1 MDANVSN
8 RIPEIGFAEHMRSE
22 EIKANV
28 PVQLENLI
36 KSLDAV
42 ISLRMTSG
50 SNKTIA
56 SRLLSNGGIMACFPL
71 RHAPGVV
78 DRAASTGAIP
88 KIFDLLKIDSA
99 EDSVEER
106 FGDLRMWIRL
116 HEESSGSNEY
126 TNLVFSF
133 GITSNLARLASEQEE
148 VEQDGGT
155 ITTQEKLTL
164 QYLDINDLAAYN
176 RESFT
181 TAAGIID
188 AGNLTAEDVV
198 TFDRL
203 FSKALNTRTD

>member
-1 MDANVSN
+1 
-8 RIPEIGFAEHMRSE
+8 
-22 EIKANV
+22 
-28 PVQLENLI
+28 
-36 KSLDAV
+36 
-42 ISLRMTSG
+42 
-50 SNKTIA
+50 
-56 SRLLSNGGIMACFPL
+56 MACFPL

-155 ITTQEKLTL
+155 ITTQ
-164 QYLDINDLAAYN
+164 
-176 RESFT
+176 
-181 TAAGIID
+181 
-188 AGNLTAEDVV
+188 
-198 TFDRL
+198 
-203 FSKALNTRTD
+203 